1 MLFCREILTPCSPFV
16 CFTAKRI
23 TDSHMSACVIESA
36 RCRHITNVVNRNQI
50 IVSYVV
56 FHRFRVGIFY
66 ILHNTVII
74 TRHTFHEEILTG
86 FRSCRQLSRI
96 ILVTFRFRCGKY
108 KDTLRFERIRFDI
121 LHFCKR
127 QYEFDS
133 VLFDV
138 FIYGN
143 RFSVYNASRIFKRS
157 CFNLFKPAV
166 RNDEFRK
173 VRRVCKRL
181 FADTYHL
188 RTNVNFRNIVIVFES
203 IVCNNDLVGL

>member
-36 RCRHITNVVNRNQI
+36 CSRNITNIVNRNQI
-50 IVSYVV
+50 IVSGVV
-56 FHRFRVGIFY
+56 FHRFRVGIFH

-96 ILVTFRFRCGKY
+96 ILVAFRFGCRKH
-108 KDTLRFERIRFDI
+108 KDTFRFERIRFDI

-133 VLFDV
+133 AIFDIFV
-138 FIYGN
+138 NSY
-143 RFSVYNASRIFKRS
+143 RCPVYDATCIFKRS
-157 CFNLFKPAV
+157 RFNLFEPAV

-173 VRRVCKRL
+173 V
-181 FADTYHL
+181 
-188 RTNVNFRNIVIVFES
+188 
-203 IVCNNDLVGL
+203 